1 MKFNHLTVNS
11 NNNMVQDTKEIF
23 MSPESKTNMK
33 KIYMKIM
40 ANRNKP
46 VKVMNGIYAR
56 GVEECDAYAISL
68 CDENGIVLYETQG
81 TINSN
86 TQSKLEENI
95 RNMHIKHWE
104 SDVEIKKLNAP
115 IVYDLLVPAIIRRI
129 DITEWTGDFSRCMG
143 AIAFERMKK

>member
-11 NNNMVQDTKEIF
+11 NTNMVQDTKEIF

-40 ANRNKP
+40 SNNDKP
-46 VKVMNGIYAR
+46 VAVMDGIYAR
-56 GVEECDAYAISL
+56 GVEECDAYAITL
-68 CDENGIVLYETQG
+68 CDELGIPFLETQG
-81 TINSN
+81 TIKSN
-86 TQSKLEENI
+86 TQSKLEELI
-95 RNMHIKHWE
+95 RGIHIKHWGCG
-104 SDVEIKKLNAP
+104 VEIKKLNAP
-115 IVYDLLVPAIIRRI
+115 IVYDLLLPAIIRRI